1 MQRALLI
8 LIGVLV
14 LFALFPNGMKE
25 GFLNYLHM
33 RPIDVGTNGPYLQR
47 IPDFRANSTVTQDDL
62 VFNPY
67 NPHAPGQGPQYN
79 YPNLILPPQVVGCGG
94 RRGGCLGGS
103 QLVIPNVPSPKD
115 ISSVNIAPVNIATRW
130 NPNNPLQ
137 KPHQVGVI
145 YKVFGN
151 SNDIYPLYG
160 AKRYFNGDQWD
171 YYTIV
176 QKAGGMSNKIPVRTK
191 NHNQR
196 LGDND
201 PVWLPMLGCSEE
213 FRVTIYDNGLQ
224 YYPYI

>member
-1 MQRALLI
+1 MQRVILVLI
-8 LIGVLV
+8 LVLLVFAAFPDGV
-14 LFALFPNGMKE
+14 KE

-33 RPIDVGTNGPYLQR
+33 KPVDVGTNGPYLQR
-47 IPDFRANSTVTQDDL
+47 LPDHRANSLVTQDDL
-62 VFNPY
+62 VFNAY
-67 NPHAPGQGPQYN
+67 NNLPPGQGPQYN
-79 YPNLILPPQVVGCGG
+79 YPNLILPSQVVGCGG

-130 NPNNPLQ
+130 DANNPLQ
-137 KPHQVGVI
+137 RPHQVGVI

-151 SNDIYPLYG
+151 TNDVYPLYG

-171 YYTIV
+171 YYTVI
-176 QKAGGMSNKIPVRTK
+176 QQAGGMASKVPVRTK

-201 PVWLPMLGCSEE
+201 PVWLDHCNEE
-213 FRVTIYDNGLQ
+213 YRTTIYDNGLQ